1 MALDFY
7 DYYFINIVAL
17 SRNIA
22 LATVLGIVYGLVFG
36 AILYFAAK
44 ATKADPTDP
53 TIYAEREAEAK
64 GYQSSL
70 HSHPSICRLEFD
82 NSPY

>member
-17 SRNIA
+17 SSHIA
-22 LATVLGIVYGLVFG
+22 ISIILGIAYGIILG
-36 AILYFAAK
+36 AILFFAAK

-53 TIYAEREAEAK
+53 TIYKEREAA
-64 GYQSSL
+64 
-70 HSHPSICRLEFD
+70 
-82 NSPY
+82 